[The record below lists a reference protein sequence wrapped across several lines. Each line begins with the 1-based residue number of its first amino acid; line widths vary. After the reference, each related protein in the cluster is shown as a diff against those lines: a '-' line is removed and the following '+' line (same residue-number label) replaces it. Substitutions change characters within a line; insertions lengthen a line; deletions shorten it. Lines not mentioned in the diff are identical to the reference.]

1 MNPNEITLEQ
11 ANSITQS
18 IVTKLG
24 YPYQI
29 FSTAASYQ
37 EVMNAY
43 ECAMQQGRQEGFTPI
58 LVPSDDVLEEYLGI
72 LKDDGY
78 ILEDTLKTELESGEE
93 LLQKYYESYTEDM
106 TDLEEFTGVFDDKPA
121 VIDRISAFQRYNYDR
136 HTETI
141 IETIPVSYTHL
152 TLPTTSR
159 V

>member
-43 ECAMQQGRQEGFTPI
+43 ERAMQQGRQEGFTPI
-58 LVPSDDVLEEYLGI
+58 L
-72 LKDDGY
+72 
-78 ILEDTLKTELESGEE
+78 
-93 LLQKYYESYTEDM
+93 
-106 TDLEEFTGVFDDKPA
+106 
-121 VIDRISAFQRYNYDR
+121 DRKS
-136 HTETI
+136 
-141 IETIPVSYTHL
+141 V
-152 TLPTTSR
+152 